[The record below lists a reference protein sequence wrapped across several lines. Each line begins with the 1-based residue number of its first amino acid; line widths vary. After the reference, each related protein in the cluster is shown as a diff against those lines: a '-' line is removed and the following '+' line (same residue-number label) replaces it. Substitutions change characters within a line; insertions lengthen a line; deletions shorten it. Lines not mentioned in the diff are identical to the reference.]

1 MITNKIR
8 NQRLR
13 VNIQHNNNSG
23 SAGIYLHIP
32 FCKTKCTYCD
42 FYMLTNESQID
53 KFVEAICAESAL
65 RKDEIQEEEVKT
77 IYFGG
82 GTPSRLSTN
91 HFKKIFEALYL
102 NYKID
107 SKAEITVEANPDD
120 LSDEYLKTLSQLP
133 VNRLS
138 IGIQSFNDEELKFLS
153 RRHSAQQA
161 ISSVKTAQSHGF
173 NNISVDL
180 MYGLPDQTEEIWK
193 DNLEQMTNLGVQHLS
208 AYHLIYE
215 EKTRMY
221 NMLKT
226 GKIKPVDEEL
236 STTMFSMLID
246 WMKRHDFIQY
256 EISAF
261 GKEGYFSQHN
271 TSYWKNRKY
280 LGLGP
285 AAHSYNGYDR
295 SWNISSLHR
304 YIKGV
309 ESGNLEREAEHL
321 SINEKYNEFILTGLR
336 TMWGIDLSDMIN
348 IFGEDMYNYCIENA
362 QPYINAGKL
371 IIQENTL
378 KLTQK
383 GIFISDGIMS
393 DLMRV

>member
-1 MITNKIR
+1 M
-8 NQRLR
+8 
-13 VNIQHNNNSG
+13 NIQHSNDNG

-32 FCKTKCTYCD
+32 FCKTRCTYCD
-42 FYMLTNESQID
+42 FYTLTNESQID
-53 KFVEAICAESAL
+53 KFVEAICTEAAL
-65 RKDEIQEEEVKT
+65 RKDEIHEEVKT

-82 GTPSRLSTN
+82 GTPSRLSIN
-91 HFKKIFEALYL
+91 QFKKIFEALYN
-102 NYKID
+102 NYNID
-107 SKAEITVEANPDD
+107 PKAEITAEANPDD
-120 LSDEYLKTLSQLP
+120 LSDEYLKTLSNLP

-138 IGIQSFNDEELKFLS
+138 IGIQSFNNKELKFLS
-153 RRHSAQQA
+153 RRHSSQQA
-161 ISSVKTAQSHGF
+161 TNSVKIAQSHGF

-180 MYGLPDQTEEIWK
+180 MYGLPNQTIDIWRE
-193 DNLEQMTNLGVQHLS
+193 NLEHVTNLGIQHLS

-221 NMLKT
+221 SMLKA

-246 WMKRHDFIQY
+246 WMTSHNFIQY

-261 GKEGYFSQHN
+261 GKEGCFSQHN
-271 TSYWKNRKY
+271 TSYWKNKKY

-285 AAHSYNGYDR
+285 AAHSYDGYNR
-295 SWNISSLHR
+295 SWNISSLNR
-304 YIKGV
+304 YIKGA
-309 ESGNLEREAEHL
+309 ESGILEREAEHL
-321 SINEKYNEFILTGLR
+321 SIDEKYNEFILTGLR

-348 IFGEDMYNYCIENA
+348 MFGEEIYNYCIENA
-362 QPYINAGKL
+362 EQYIKTGKL

-378 KLTQK
+378 KLTRN